1 MLVLLTFTINA
12 GFNFALGLLVAHFL
26 GPADFGRYAFAQ
38 ALGVLINV
46 TFIDWVR
53 LSATRFYSQKSRE
66 VDRSVRRTLDTAF
79 ISSSI
84 LIAVVCGFCLIAGV
98 NFGLSTALAAS
109 IPVVAVAYS
118 LFDYHA
124 AMTRALFREKLY
136 ALIVISKN
144 GLSLALMVGGAWYF
158 KDPVIV
164 MAGLCLSLVAAWL
177 TVRRPLAEPKT
188 DAAPTLPLARTF
200 FLYAMPIVLAN
211 TFYQM
216 IPLYNRSAI
225 SGALGFAEMGQYSL
239 AFDLSTKLFSAVGS
253 AFDILLFQLAVRS
266 HNEDGLDAARVRL
279 SSNLGIVLGAI
290 APLAVGL
297 WFVLPSL
304 EAAFV
309 PEQFKGAFSDYVSA
323 LIPGLSALSMILYG
337 LNPIF
342 QIRNRTYPIILAC
355 LVAVLVNVVLIARL
369 PADAAGPDYARM
381 QTYALYSAIV
391 VTLAFAAAIMPTWPS
406 PRSLMGCAAGLVAMS
421 AVLCLMRLLP
431 PGLPALLVSALAGA
445 EAYLVAQLLVNS
457 ADVRAVLLSRR
468 QQKSPAQPG

>member
-1 MLVLLTFTINA
+1 MLVLLTFTVNA

-53 LSATRFYSQKSRE
+53 LSATRFYSQSSRGKQPE
-66 VDRSVRRTLDTAF
+66 VRRTLDAAF
-79 ISSSI
+79 IGSSL
-84 LIAVVCGFCLIAGV
+84 LIALVCGVCLIAGV

-109 IPVVAVAYS
+109 IPVVAIAYS

-144 GLSLALMVGGAWYF
+144 ALSLALMVGGAWYF
-158 KDPVIV
+158 RDPVPV

-177 TVRRPLAEPKT
+177 TVRRPLAEPRSA
-188 DAAPTLPLARTF
+188 AAPTLPLARSF
-200 FLYAMPIVLAN
+200 FLYAVPIVLAN
-211 TFYQM
+211 TFYQL

-225 SGALGFAEMGQYSL
+225 SDALGFAEMGQYSL

-266 HNEDGLDAARVRL
+266 HNENGLEAARDRL
-279 SSNLGIVLGAI
+279 SSNLGIVLGGI
-290 APLAVGL
+290 APLALGL
-297 WFVLPSL
+297 WFMLPNL
-304 EAAFV
+304 EASFV
-309 PEQFKGAFSDYVSA
+309 PEQFKGAFSGYVGA

-355 LVAVLVNVVLIARL
+355 LAAVFVNVTLIAQL
-369 PADAAGPDYARM
+369 PAGASGVDYARM
-381 QTYALYSAIV
+381 QTYALFAAMA

-406 PRSLMGCAAGLVAMS
+406 LRSLLGCAAGLAAMS
-421 AVLCLMRLLP
+421 AVLWPMRALP
-431 PGLPALLVSALAGA
+431 PGLPALIVSALAGG
-445 EAYLVAQLLVNS
+445 EAYLLAQLLVNS
-457 ADVRAVLLSRR
+457 GDVRAVLLSRR
-468 QQKSPAQPG
+468 RVESPPQAG